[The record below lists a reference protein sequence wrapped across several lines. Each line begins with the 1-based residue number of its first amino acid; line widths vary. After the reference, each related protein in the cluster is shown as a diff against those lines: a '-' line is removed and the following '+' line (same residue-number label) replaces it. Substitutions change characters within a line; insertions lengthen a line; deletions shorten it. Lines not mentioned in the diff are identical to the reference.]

1 MPCVTQSCQQGRADC
16 ETPFVCGRRIGVYAS
31 PDAKQNIVKGCVYID
46 EPGLHRHD
54 GPFHHHEPVPAQE
67 ELFTWLDG
75 LFASAQRI
83 LAGACIVAAVIALV
97 IWLASTWPVA
107 YAVAVLME

>member
-1 MPCVTQSCQQGRADC
+1 MPCLTDCQQGRAC
-16 ETPFVCGRRIGVYAS
+16 KQIGVYAKN
-31 PDAKQNIVKGCVYID
+31 AENNIVENCTYIYD
-46 EPGLHRHD
+46 EGLHRHD

-67 ELFTWLDG
+67 ELFTWLDS

-83 LAGACIVAAVIALV
+83 ALGAFVIAAVIALV

>member
-1 MPCVTQSCQQGRADC
+1 MPCVTQSCQQGRAKCGTPLIC
-16 ETPFVCGRRIGVYAS
+16 E
-31 PDAKQNIVKGCVYID
+31 Q
-46 EPGLHRHD
+46 GLHRHD

-83 LAGACIVAAVIALV
+83 ALGAFVVAAVIALV

-107 YAVAVLME
+107 YAVAVLVE